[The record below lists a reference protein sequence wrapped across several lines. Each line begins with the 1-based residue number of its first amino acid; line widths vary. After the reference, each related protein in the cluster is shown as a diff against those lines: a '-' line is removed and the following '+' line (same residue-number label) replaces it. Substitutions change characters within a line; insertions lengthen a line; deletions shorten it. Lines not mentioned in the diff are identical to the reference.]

1 MVIENTFSNL
11 AVITSGVPQGTV
23 LGPALLYIND
33 VVDNI
38 QTPYSKIRLF
48 ADDIIIYKP
57 V

>member
-48 ADDIIIYKP
+48 ADDIILYKP